1 MDLSVIAFLGLLVV
15 VALLRIVE
23 LQISRRH
30 QKEMIARGAAKV
42 DEPRFRW
49 MVLLH
54 TAVLIGAAL
63 EVVLLRRPFIPILA
77 AVMFTIFLAANVVRW
92 WVIRTL
98 GNHWNVQ
105 VMDSTSLGVISS
117 GPFRYVRHPNYAAVF
132 AEMLSLPL
140 IHTAWITA
148 VVGSLAHIA
157 RALHA
162 TFHGRARSSGQS
174 RVSSHHGAQ
183 TEIHS
188 RCFLR
193 RVSRPFC
200 RIPTLAVFVLL
211 APGVSQ
217 AQKPSD
223 GSDSAFTEV
232 PELKEGFRLLYV
244 QKYPEAREKF
254 SGWTSAHPE
263 DPFGFVATAASYLFE
278 EFYRQSVLTSDFF
291 LDDKKFLRGIEG
303 KPDPERVKHF
313 DMELAQARKLADARL
328 SKDKNDAAGLFA
340 LTMAAGMESN
350 ADSILEKKH
359 IDGLKRMKEANE
371 HAKLLLAQRPD
382 ANDAWVAPGS
392 ADYIIG
398 CLSGGTRM
406 VLWFG
411 GIHGDKKLGMELV
424 GKTAEKGRY
433 LEPFAKVL
441 LALAARREKQD
452 ALALKLLHEL
462 TEEFPDSP
470 LFAAEYAKVQ
480 GRPIPAEM
488 KPN

>member
-1 MDLSVIAFLGLLVV
+1 
-15 VALLRIVE
+15 
-23 LQISRRH
+23 
-30 QKEMIARGAAKV
+30 
-42 DEPRFRW
+42 
-49 MVLLH
+49 
-54 TAVLIGAAL
+54 
-63 EVVLLRRPFIPILA
+63 
-77 AVMFTIFLAANVVRW
+77 
-92 WVIRTL
+92 
-98 GNHWNVQ
+98 
-105 VMDSTSLGVISS
+105 
-117 GPFRYVRHPNYAAVF
+117 
-132 AEMLSLPL
+132 
-140 IHTAWITA
+140 
-148 VVGSLAHIA
+148 
-157 RALHA
+157 
-162 TFHGRARSSGQS
+162 
-174 RVSSHHGAQ
+174 
-183 TEIHS
+183 
-188 RCFLR
+188 
-193 RVSRPFC
+193 
-200 RIPTLAVFVLL
+200 VFVLL
-211 APGVSQ
+211 APGVSR

-303 KPDPERVKHF
+303 KPDQERVKHF

-371 HAKLLLAQRPD
+371 HAKLLLEQRPD

-424 GKTAEKGRY
+424 GKTADKGRY

-452 ALALKLLHEL
+452 ALALKLLREL

-480 GRPIPAEM
+480 GRPIPAQM

>member
-1 MDLSVIAFLGLLVV
+1 M
-15 VALLRIVE
+15 
-23 LQISRRH
+23 
-30 QKEMIARGAAKV
+30 
-42 DEPRFRW
+42 
-49 MVLLH
+49 
-54 TAVLIGAAL
+54 
-63 EVVLLRRPFIPILA
+63 
-77 AVMFTIFLAANVVRW
+77 
-92 WVIRTL
+92 
-98 GNHWNVQ
+98 
-105 VMDSTSLGVISS
+105 SS
-117 GPFRYVRHPNYAAVF
+117 
-132 AEMLSLPL
+132 
-140 IHTAWITA
+140 
-148 VVGSLAHIA
+148 
-157 RALHA
+157 
-162 TFHGRARSSGQS
+162 
-174 RVSSHHGAQ
+174 AQ
-183 TEIHS
+183 TAI
-188 RCFLR
+188 
-193 RVSRPFC
+193 
-200 RIPTLAVFVLL
+200 
-211 APGVSQ
+211 
-217 AQKPSD
+217 D

-254 SGWTSAHPE
+254 SAWTSEHPA
-263 DPFGFVATAASYLFE
+263 DPFGFVATAASFLFE

-303 KPDPERVKHF
+303 KPDPERMKNF
-313 DMELAQARKLADARL
+313 DAELAQARKLANARL

-359 IDGLKRMKEANE
+359 LDGLKRMKEANE
-371 HAKLLLAQRPD
+371 HAKLLLAHRPD

-424 GKTAEKGRY
+424 GKTADKGRY

-452 ALALKLLHEL
+452 ALAQKLLHEL

-470 LFAAEYAKVQ
+470 LFAAEYAKVM
-480 GRPIPAEM
+480 GRPIPTEM

>member
-1 MDLSVIAFLGLLVV
+1 M
-15 VALLRIVE
+15 
-23 LQISRRH
+23 
-30 QKEMIARGAAKV
+30 
-42 DEPRFRW
+42 
-49 MVLLH
+49 
-54 TAVLIGAAL
+54 
-63 EVVLLRRPFIPILA
+63 
-77 AVMFTIFLAANVVRW
+77 
-92 WVIRTL
+92 
-98 GNHWNVQ
+98 
-105 VMDSTSLGVISS
+105 
-117 GPFRYVRHPNYAAVF
+117 
-132 AEMLSLPL
+132 
-140 IHTAWITA
+140 
-148 VVGSLAHIA
+148 
-157 RALHA
+157 
-162 TFHGRARSSGQS
+162 
-174 RVSSHHGAQ
+174 
-183 TEIHS
+183 
-188 RCFLR
+188 
-193 RVSRPFC
+193 
-200 RIPTLAVFVLL
+200 FVLL
-211 APGVSQ
+211 APGVSR
-217 AQKPSD
+217 AQTPTD

-254 SGWTSAHPE
+254 SGWTSAHPQ

-303 KPDPERVKHF
+303 KPNQERVKHF

-328 SKDKNDAAGLFA
+328 YKDKNDAAGLFA
-340 LTMAAGMESN
+340 LTLAAGMESN

-371 HAKLLLAQRPD
+371 HAKLLLEQRPD

-424 GKTAEKGRY
+424 QKTAEKGRY

>member
-1 MDLSVIAFLGLLVV
+1 L
-15 VALLRIVE
+15 
-23 LQISRRH
+23 
-30 QKEMIARGAAKV
+30 
-42 DEPRFRW
+42 
-49 MVLLH
+49 
-54 TAVLIGAAL
+54 
-63 EVVLLRRPFIPILA
+63 
-77 AVMFTIFLAANVVRW
+77 
-92 WVIRTL
+92 
-98 GNHWNVQ
+98 
-105 VMDSTSLGVISS
+105 
-117 GPFRYVRHPNYAAVF
+117 
-132 AEMLSLPL
+132 
-140 IHTAWITA
+140 
-148 VVGSLAHIA
+148 
-157 RALHA
+157 
-162 TFHGRARSSGQS
+162 
-174 RVSSHHGAQ
+174 
-183 TEIHS
+183 
-188 RCFLR
+188 
-193 RVSRPFC
+193 RPFC
-200 RIPTLAVFVLL
+200 CIPALALFVLF
-211 APGVSQ
+211 APAASR
-217 AQKPSD
+217 AQTPTD

-254 SGWTSAHPE
+254 SGWTSAHPS

-303 KPDPERVKHF
+303 KPDPERLKNF
-313 DMELAQARKLADARL
+313 DIQLAQARKLAGARL

>member
-1 MDLSVIAFLGLLVV
+1 M
-15 VALLRIVE
+15 
-23 LQISRRH
+23 
-30 QKEMIARGAAKV
+30 
-42 DEPRFRW
+42 
-49 MVLLH
+49 
-54 TAVLIGAAL
+54 
-63 EVVLLRRPFIPILA
+63 
-77 AVMFTIFLAANVVRW
+77 
-92 WVIRTL
+92 
-98 GNHWNVQ
+98 
-105 VMDSTSLGVISS
+105 
-117 GPFRYVRHPNYAAVF
+117 
-132 AEMLSLPL
+132 
-140 IHTAWITA
+140 
-148 VVGSLAHIA
+148 
-157 RALHA
+157 
-162 TFHGRARSSGQS
+162 
-174 RVSSHHGAQ
+174 
-183 TEIHS
+183 
-188 RCFLR
+188 
-193 RVSRPFC
+193 SRPFC

-211 APGVSQ
+211 APGVSR
-217 AQKPSD
+217 AQTPTD

-254 SGWTSAHPE
+254 SGWTSAHPQ

-303 KPDPERVKHF
+303 KPDTERVKHF

>member
-1 MDLSVIAFLGLLVV
+1 LLLP
-15 VALLRIVE
+15 AL
-23 LQISRRH
+23 
-30 QKEMIARGAAKV
+30 
-42 DEPRFRW
+42 
-49 MVLLH
+49 
-54 TAVLIGAAL
+54 
-63 EVVLLRRPFIPILA
+63 
-77 AVMFTIFLAANVVRW
+77 
-92 WVIRTL
+92 
-98 GNHWNVQ
+98 
-105 VMDSTSLGVISS
+105 
-117 GPFRYVRHPNYAAVF
+117 
-132 AEMLSLPL
+132 
-140 IHTAWITA
+140 
-148 VVGSLAHIA
+148 A
-157 RALHA
+157 RA
-162 TFHGRARSSGQS
+162 
-174 RVSSHHGAQ
+174 Q
-183 TEIHS
+183 T
-188 RCFLR
+188 
-193 RVSRPFC
+193 
-200 RIPTLAVFVLL
+200 PT
-211 APGVSQ
+211 
-217 AQKPSD
+217 D

-244 QKYPEAREKF
+244 QKYPQAREKF
-254 SGWTSAHPE
+254 SGWTSAHPN

-303 KPDPERVKHF
+303 KPDPERLKNF
-313 DMELAQARKLADARL
+313 DIQLAEARKLAVARL
-328 SKDKNDAAGLFA
+328 SKNKNDGAGLFA

-359 IDGLKRMKEANE
+359 LDGLKRMKEANE

>member
-1 MDLSVIAFLGLLVV
+1 M
-15 VALLRIVE
+15 
-23 LQISRRH
+23 
-30 QKEMIARGAAKV
+30 
-42 DEPRFRW
+42 
-49 MVLLH
+49 
-54 TAVLIGAAL
+54 
-63 EVVLLRRPFIPILA
+63 
-77 AVMFTIFLAANVVRW
+77 
-92 WVIRTL
+92 
-98 GNHWNVQ
+98 
-105 VMDSTSLGVISS
+105 
-117 GPFRYVRHPNYAAVF
+117 
-132 AEMLSLPL
+132 
-140 IHTAWITA
+140 
-148 VVGSLAHIA
+148 
-157 RALHA
+157 
-162 TFHGRARSSGQS
+162 
-174 RVSSHHGAQ
+174 
-183 TEIHS
+183 
-188 RCFLR
+188 
-193 RVSRPFC
+193 
-200 RIPTLAVFVLL
+200 FVLL
-211 APGVSQ
+211 APGVSR
-217 AQKPSD
+217 AQTPTD

-254 SGWTSAHPE
+254 SGWTSAHPQ

-303 KPDPERVKHF
+303 KPDQERVKHF

-328 SKDKNDAAGLFA
+328 YKDKNDAAGLFA
-340 LTMAAGMESN
+340 LTLAAGMESN

-371 HAKLLLAQRPD
+371 HAKLLLEQRPD

-424 GKTAEKGRY
+424 QKTAEKGRY

>member
-1 MDLSVIAFLGLLVV
+1 
-15 VALLRIVE
+15 
-23 LQISRRH
+23 
-30 QKEMIARGAAKV
+30 
-42 DEPRFRW
+42 
-49 MVLLH
+49 
-54 TAVLIGAAL
+54 
-63 EVVLLRRPFIPILA
+63 
-77 AVMFTIFLAANVVRW
+77 
-92 WVIRTL
+92 
-98 GNHWNVQ
+98 
-105 VMDSTSLGVISS
+105 
-117 GPFRYVRHPNYAAVF
+117 
-132 AEMLSLPL
+132 
-140 IHTAWITA
+140 
-148 VVGSLAHIA
+148 
-157 RALHA
+157 
-162 TFHGRARSSGQS
+162 
-174 RVSSHHGAQ
+174 
-183 TEIHS
+183 
-188 RCFLR
+188 
-193 RVSRPFC
+193 
-200 RIPTLAVFVLL
+200 VFVLL
-211 APGVSQ
+211 APSVSR
-217 AQKPSD
+217 AQTPTD

-254 SGWTSAHPE
+254 SGWTTEHPD

-303 KPDPERVKHF
+303 KPDPERLKNF
-313 DMELAQARKLADARL
+313 DMELAQARKLASARL
-328 SKDKNDAAGLFA
+328 SKNKNDAAGLFA

-359 IDGLKRMKEANE
+359 LDGLKRMKEANE

-424 GKTAEKGRY
+424 GKTADKGRY

-452 ALALKLLHEL
+452 TLALKLLREL

>member
-1 MDLSVIAFLGLLVV
+1 
-15 VALLRIVE
+15 
-23 LQISRRH
+23 
-30 QKEMIARGAAKV
+30 
-42 DEPRFRW
+42 
-49 MVLLH
+49 
-54 TAVLIGAAL
+54 
-63 EVVLLRRPFIPILA
+63 
-77 AVMFTIFLAANVVRW
+77 
-92 WVIRTL
+92 
-98 GNHWNVQ
+98 
-105 VMDSTSLGVISS
+105 
-117 GPFRYVRHPNYAAVF
+117 
-132 AEMLSLPL
+132 
-140 IHTAWITA
+140 
-148 VVGSLAHIA
+148 
-157 RALHA
+157 
-162 TFHGRARSSGQS
+162 
-174 RVSSHHGAQ
+174 
-183 TEIHS
+183 
-188 RCFLR
+188 
-193 RVSRPFC
+193 VSRPFC

-211 APGVSQ
+211 SPGVSR

-244 QKYPEAREKF
+244 QKYSEAREKF

-406 VLWFG
+406 VLWLG

>member
-1 MDLSVIAFLGLLVV
+1 
-15 VALLRIVE
+15 
-23 LQISRRH
+23 
-30 QKEMIARGAAKV
+30 
-42 DEPRFRW
+42 
-49 MVLLH
+49 
-54 TAVLIGAAL
+54 
-63 EVVLLRRPFIPILA
+63 
-77 AVMFTIFLAANVVRW
+77 
-92 WVIRTL
+92 
-98 GNHWNVQ
+98 
-105 VMDSTSLGVISS
+105 
-117 GPFRYVRHPNYAAVF
+117 
-132 AEMLSLPL
+132 
-140 IHTAWITA
+140 
-148 VVGSLAHIA
+148 
-157 RALHA
+157 
-162 TFHGRARSSGQS
+162 
-174 RVSSHHGAQ
+174 
-183 TEIHS
+183 
-188 RCFLR
+188 
-193 RVSRPFC
+193 
-200 RIPTLAVFVLL
+200 LL
-211 APGVSQ
+211 APSKSP
-217 AQKPSD
+217 AQTTSD
-223 GSDSAFTEV
+223 GSDSAFTDV

-254 SGWTSAHPE
+254 STWTSEHPN

-303 KPDPERVKHF
+303 KPDPERLKNF
-313 DMELAQARKLADARL
+313 DMELAQARKLAGARL

-359 IDGLKRMKEANE
+359 LDGLKRMKEANE

-441 LALAARREKQD
+441 LALAARREKQND
-452 ALALKLLHEL
+452 LAQKLLHEL

-470 LFAAEYAKVQ
+470 LFAAEYAKVL

>member
-1 MDLSVIAFLGLLVV
+1 
-15 VALLRIVE
+15 
-23 LQISRRH
+23 
-30 QKEMIARGAAKV
+30 
-42 DEPRFRW
+42 
-49 MVLLH
+49 
-54 TAVLIGAAL
+54 
-63 EVVLLRRPFIPILA
+63 
-77 AVMFTIFLAANVVRW
+77 
-92 WVIRTL
+92 
-98 GNHWNVQ
+98 
-105 VMDSTSLGVISS
+105 
-117 GPFRYVRHPNYAAVF
+117 
-132 AEMLSLPL
+132 
-140 IHTAWITA
+140 
-148 VVGSLAHIA
+148 
-157 RALHA
+157 
-162 TFHGRARSSGQS
+162 
-174 RVSSHHGAQ
+174 
-183 TEIHS
+183 
-188 RCFLR
+188 
-193 RVSRPFC
+193 
-200 RIPTLAVFVLL
+200 VFVLL
-211 APGVSQ
+211 APGVSR
-217 AQKPSD
+217 AQTPTD
-223 GSDSAFTEV
+223 GSDSAFTEI

-254 SGWTSAHPE
+254 SGWTAAHPE

-313 DMELAQARKLADARL
+313 DTELAQARKLADARL

-359 IDGLKRMKEANE
+359 LDGLKRMKEANE

-452 ALALKLLHEL
+452 ALAQKLLHEL
-462 TEEFPDSP
+462 TVEFPDSP

>member
-1 MDLSVIAFLGLLVV
+1 M
-15 VALLRIVE
+15 
-23 LQISRRH
+23 
-30 QKEMIARGAAKV
+30 
-42 DEPRFRW
+42 
-49 MVLLH
+49 
-54 TAVLIGAAL
+54 
-63 EVVLLRRPFIPILA
+63 
-77 AVMFTIFLAANVVRW
+77 
-92 WVIRTL
+92 
-98 GNHWNVQ
+98 
-105 VMDSTSLGVISS
+105 
-117 GPFRYVRHPNYAAVF
+117 
-132 AEMLSLPL
+132 
-140 IHTAWITA
+140 
-148 VVGSLAHIA
+148 
-157 RALHA
+157 
-162 TFHGRARSSGQS
+162 
-174 RVSSHHGAQ
+174 
-183 TEIHS
+183 
-188 RCFLR
+188 
-193 RVSRPFC
+193 
-200 RIPTLAVFVLL
+200 FVLL
-211 APGVSQ
+211 APGVSR
-217 AQKPSD
+217 AQTPTD

-254 SGWTSAHPE
+254 SGWTSAHPQ

-303 KPDPERVKHF
+303 KPDQERVKHF

-340 LTMAAGMESN
+340 LTLAAGMESN

-371 HAKLLLAQRPD
+371 HAKLLLEQRPD

-424 GKTAEKGRY
+424 QKTAEKGRY

>member
-1 MDLSVIAFLGLLVV
+1 M
-15 VALLRIVE
+15 
-23 LQISRRH
+23 
-30 QKEMIARGAAKV
+30 
-42 DEPRFRW
+42 
-49 MVLLH
+49 
-54 TAVLIGAAL
+54 
-63 EVVLLRRPFIPILA
+63 
-77 AVMFTIFLAANVVRW
+77 
-92 WVIRTL
+92 
-98 GNHWNVQ
+98 
-105 VMDSTSLGVISS
+105 
-117 GPFRYVRHPNYAAVF
+117 
-132 AEMLSLPL
+132 
-140 IHTAWITA
+140 
-148 VVGSLAHIA
+148 
-157 RALHA
+157 
-162 TFHGRARSSGQS
+162 
-174 RVSSHHGAQ
+174 
-183 TEIHS
+183 
-188 RCFLR
+188 
-193 RVSRPFC
+193 
-200 RIPTLAVFVLL
+200 FVLL
-211 APGVSQ
+211 APGVSR

-303 KPDPERVKHF
+303 KPDQERVKHF

-424 GKTAEKGRY
+424 QKTAEKGRY

>member
-1 MDLSVIAFLGLLVV
+1 MSSSWRLPALALFVLVAPV
-15 VALLRIVE
+15 M
-23 LQISRRH
+23 SR
-30 QKEMIARGAAKV
+30 
-42 DEPRFRW
+42 
-49 MVLLH
+49 
-54 TAVLIGAAL
+54 
-63 EVVLLRRPFIPILA
+63 
-77 AVMFTIFLAANVVRW
+77 
-92 WVIRTL
+92 
-98 GNHWNVQ
+98 
-105 VMDSTSLGVISS
+105 
-117 GPFRYVRHPNYAAVF
+117 
-132 AEMLSLPL
+132 
-140 IHTAWITA
+140 
-148 VVGSLAHIA
+148 
-157 RALHA
+157 
-162 TFHGRARSSGQS
+162 
-174 RVSSHHGAQ
+174 AQ
-183 TEIHS
+183 TI
-188 RCFLR
+188 
-193 RVSRPFC
+193 
-200 RIPTLAVFVLL
+200 T
-211 APGVSQ
+211 
-217 AQKPSD
+217 D

-232 PELKEGFRLLYV
+232 PDLKEGFRLLYV

-254 SGWTSAHPE
+254 SAWTTEHPA

-278 EFYRQSVLTSDFF
+278 EFYRQGVMTSEFF

-303 KPDPERVKHF
+303 KPDPERLMNF
-313 DMELAQARKLADARL
+313 NAELAQGRKLANARL
-328 SKDKNDAAGLFA
+328 VKDRNDAAALFA
-340 LTMAAGMESN
+340 LTLAAGMESN

-359 IDGLKRMKEANE
+359 VDGLKRMKEANE

-406 VLWFG
+406 LLWFG

-452 ALALKLLHEL
+452 ALAQKLLREL

-470 LFAAEYAKVQ
+470 LFTAEYAKVM

>member
-1 MDLSVIAFLGLLVV
+1 
-15 VALLRIVE
+15 
-23 LQISRRH
+23 
-30 QKEMIARGAAKV
+30 
-42 DEPRFRW
+42 
-49 MVLLH
+49 
-54 TAVLIGAAL
+54 
-63 EVVLLRRPFIPILA
+63 
-77 AVMFTIFLAANVVRW
+77 
-92 WVIRTL
+92 
-98 GNHWNVQ
+98 
-105 VMDSTSLGVISS
+105 
-117 GPFRYVRHPNYAAVF
+117 
-132 AEMLSLPL
+132 
-140 IHTAWITA
+140 
-148 VVGSLAHIA
+148 
-157 RALHA
+157 
-162 TFHGRARSSGQS
+162 
-174 RVSSHHGAQ
+174 
-183 TEIHS
+183 
-188 RCFLR
+188 
-193 RVSRPFC
+193 VSRPLC
-200 RIPTLAVFVLL
+200 CIPALAVFVLL
-211 APGVSQ
+211 APAVSR
-217 AQKPSD
+217 AQTPTN
-223 GSDSAFTEV
+223 GSDSAFTDV

-254 SGWTSAHPE
+254 SGWTSAHPD

-303 KPDPERVKHF
+303 KPDLERLRHF
-313 DMELAQARKLADARL
+313 DMELAQARKLAEARL

-340 LTMAAGMESN
+340 LTLAAGMESN

-359 IDGLKRMKEANE
+359 IDALKRMKEANE

-452 ALALKLLHEL
+452 ALAQKLLHEL
-462 TEEFPDSP
+462 TVEFPDSP